1 MSLVSLSAELLL
13 LVCTPLSV
21 ADLLSLS
28 VQCVRL
34 RDFIR
39 GNPRLFWYKHIQ
51 IARKTMDKAY
61 AEKRLYSDVEYEAFA
76 HIVSDTVIE
85 LPDVVHE
92 ECR

>member
-1 MSLVSLSAELLL
+1 MSLVSLPVELLL

-51 IARKTMDKAY
+51 IAHKTMDKAY
-61 AEKRLYSDVEYEAFA
+61 AERRLYSGVENEEFA
-76 HIVSDTVIE
+76 HVVSDIVIE
-85 LPDVVHE
+85 LPGVIHE